1 MTLLRNARKEKE
13 REMLEPLEG
22 GLQWK
27 EVWSLEVCLQ
37 KKILGTGKIAQ
48 RVKALATK
56 PDDLRSISRSYMVI

>member
-1 MTLLRNARKEKE
+1 MTLLRNARKKKE

-22 GLQWK
+22 GSQWK

-37 KKILGTGKIAQ
+37 KRILGTGKIAQ
-48 RVKALATK
+48 RVKTLATK